1 MTAKTPGVTREYK
14 NHHLDSTRWRAF
26 QPRDGD
32 IIVSTSYKSGTTW
45 MQQILH
51 SLIFKDT
58 PDTLPLALV
67 SPWLDARFHA
77 PLEEV
82 IQGIEAQTHRRF
94 IKSHLPFDGLP
105 YYPNVRYVVVGRD
118 ARDVFMSFWNHYRNY
133 TDELML
139 RLNERTGWSGESLP
153 NPPGEDEIRQA
164 WRAWM
169 TRGWFEWESEGWPFW
184 GNLHHTETFWKFRD
198 LDNVLLFHYSDMLAD
213 LSGQVSRLAEY
224 IGIELDDEEL
234 ERIVDAARFDQMKK
248 AFKPMDEMM
257 RSAFKGGSDSF
268 IFKGTNGRWR
278 DVLEADDLALYEDAK
293 RRVLTP
299 DCAAWLENGWLG

>member
-58 PDTLPLALV
+58 PDTLPIALV

-133 TDELML
+133 TNELML

-164 WRAWM
+164 WRA
-169 TRGWFEWESEGWPFW
+169 
-184 GNLHHTETFWKFRD
+184 
-198 LDNVLLFHYSDMLAD
+198 
-213 LSGQVSRLAEY
+213 
-224 IGIELDDEEL
+224 
-234 ERIVDAARFDQMKK
+234 
-248 AFKPMDEMM
+248 
-257 RSAFKGGSDSF
+257 
-268 IFKGTNGRWR
+268 
-278 DVLEADDLALYEDAK
+278 
-293 RRVLTP
+293 
-299 DCAAWLENGWLG
+299 

>member
-1 MTAKTPGVTREYK
+1 
-14 NHHLDSTRWRAF
+14 
-26 QPRDGD
+26 
-32 IIVSTSYKSGTTW
+32 

-58 PDTLPLALV
+58 PDTLPIALV

-133 TDELML
+133 TNELML

-299 DCAAWLENGWLG
+299 DSAAWLENGWLG